1 MKDVVVPPPPVQAL
15 NKENSPSLAG
25 DPVQVTESPETNRG
39 TAAPASKRATPLD
52 AAFLSRV
59 YRSMLWFGIV
69 LTLLVALA
77 QKEVAAATSFVGG
90 MLLAALLL
98 RAQEILVRGALRPKE
113 QLGGM
118 DARLIVVLALPLKFV
133 LVAAALAGLNA
144 LGLIRPAMLAAGF
157 FAAQLVIVAKVVG
170 WMAFGRKAR

>member
-1 MKDVVVPPPPVQAL
+1 MKDVVIPPPPVQAL
-15 NKENSPSLAG
+15 NKETTPSLAG
-25 DPVQVTESPETNRG
+25 DPVQVAGPSSTSQETV
-39 TAAPASKRATPLD
+39 ASASKRATPLD

-69 LTLLVALA
+69 LTLLIALA
-77 QKEVAAATSFVGG
+77 QKEVAAVTSFVGG

-98 RAQEILVRGALRPKE
+98 RAQELLVRSALRPKE

-133 LVAAALAGLNA
+133 LVAAALAALNA
-144 LGLIRPAMLAAGF
+144 FGLIRPAILALGF